1 MVCGISFSVLSQH
14 GAAYKSNKDHPSW
27 HRVSGLDRYRGCR
40 NSHCWY
46 LGVQRASLIL
56 ETVLHFHSYCVRCG
70 SKDCAVGNHLTDFK
84 VSVVSQEIPT
94 SLLVNQLSETFVGLG
109 VPLDLIGGADMS
121 VDHDEVVGVVCR
133 VKFETAVDCDISVLQ
148 RC

>member
-1 MVCGISFSVLSQH
+1 M
-14 GAAYKSNKDHPSW
+14 
-27 HRVSGLDRYRGCR
+27 
-40 NSHCWY
+40 
-46 LGVQRASLIL
+46 
-56 ETVLHFHSYCVRCG
+56 
-70 SKDCAVGNHLTDFK
+70 
-84 VSVVSQEIPT
+84 
-94 SLLVNQLSETFVGLG
+94 NQLSETFVGLG